1 MSLGKSKRFGIVNEM
16 TLRYGLSE
24 SKLASGSGIDFSGSF
39 MRTHSFGMGVSPGL
53 CVFLSNYSA
62 VEVNVGV
69 LELGYSKMRQTNN
82 QIQVANTKNKSANF
96 KINLF
101 SISIGVAFYL

>member
-1 MSLGKSKRFGIVNEM
+1 M
-16 TLRYGLSE
+16 
-24 SKLASGSGIDFSGSF
+24 
-39 MRTHSFGMGVSPGL
+39 
-53 CVFLSNYSA
+53 
-62 VEVNVGV
+62 GV

>member
-1 MSLGKSKRFGIVNEM
+1 
-16 TLRYGLSE
+16 
-24 SKLASGSGIDFSGSF
+24 